1 MVEALKR
8 QAATQASLDAVVAK
22 AAKER
27 EEKREEMATVLGAP
41 AAKRKCEHGRRRTLS
56 CARTAAVV
64 ASASTGGCAPS
75 ARSAAAAASAST
87 GGSGASAS

>member
-1 MVEALKR
+1 MGPPPRDRLSADIVEALKR

-41 AAKRKCEHGRRRTLS
+41 AA
-56 CARTAAVV
+56 
-64 ASASTGGCAPS
+64 
-75 ARSAAAAASAST
+75 
-87 GGSGASAS
+87 